1 VTNRTVENRAIA
13 LAGLFQAAGQVT
25 RVGWQGR
32 GDQATIATSLA
43 SLFTL
48 EAETVGGA
56 YGSVEQLQPGLEL
69 LSAQLARPRDQ
80 ELARYVV
87 SLLHHGRRFLKRPN
101 LVAGLREG
109 IGRAAA
115 RLDHFPV
122 DHPNIV
128 AGLAEIYTD
137 TISPIS
143 PRILVK
149 GEPEH
154 LQRQEVADLV
164 RALLLAGIRSS
175 VLWQQCGGS
184 RISLIVG
191 RTSIVAAANRI
202 LSGFD

>member
-1 VTNRTVENRAIA
+1 MTNRTVENRAIA

-32 GDQATIATSLA
+32 GDQAAINTSLT

-48 EAETVGGA
+48 ETETVADA
-56 YGSVEQLQPGLEL
+56 YGSVEQLRPGLEL
-69 LSAQLARPRDQ
+69 LSTQLTRPRDQ

-87 SLLHHGRRFLKRPN
+87 SLLHHGRRFLRRPN

-109 IGRAAA
+109 LRRAEAK
-115 RLDHFPV
+115 LEHFPV
-122 DHPNIV
+122 DHPNII

-137 TISPIS
+137 TISTIS

-164 RALLLAGIRSS
+164 RALLLAGIRSA

-184 RISLIVG
+184 RFSLIAG
-191 RTSIVAAANRI
+191 RTAIVTAVNRI
-202 LSGFD
+202 LSGID